1 MLTRDDVLKTID
13 DLPRE
18 FSFDEIIDKLLL
30 LDKIDTGLDQS
41 NNNETV
47 STEEARAQL
56 SKWLK

>member
-41 NNNETV
+41 NSNETV